1 MDRLKALEVFKAIV
15 DHKGFSRGADALNVS
30 RSIATRVVQDLEAEL
45 GARLLVR
52 TTRKVSLTPFGQC
65 FFERATAVIGSYE
78 ELAFMGQ
85 QNATDACGCVR
96 IDAPALFG
104 LQRLGGMLAMF
115 MNENSSINVDLH
127 ANDSDANAL
136 SDFADVAISVDRVIP
151 GTLIARALTPLKTG
165 LYASQSYLERVGI
178 PQHPRDLNPED
189 CMALASRSTCG
200 ELELFEASS
209 AGRFAIPRNGSLRA
223 NNADALI
230 GAAIHGAGVAL
241 VPSLLAQ
248 QAHLLPVLSGWSSRS
263 LDVHLLYRP
272 RRLEPVRVRKLID
285 YLLDELALASI
296 NDRISKGPTG
306 AYMTLPSRPMES
318 ERLMAA

>member
-104 LQRLGGMLAMF
+104 LQRLGGMLAIF

-230 GAAIHGAGVAL
+230 GAAIHGAGVVSRIGVIEPGMIGLMRPHRVAPKRNFEC
-241 VPSLLAQ
+241 VQ
-248 QAHLLPVLSGWSSRS
+248 ECGFLPDFAMTFSPLSGIG
-263 LDVHLLYRP
+263 LGL
-272 RRLEPVRVRKLID
+272 RKL
-285 YLLDELALASI
+285 S
-296 NDRISKGPTG
+296 
-306 AYMTLPSRPMES
+306 PSRTI
-318 ERLMAA
+318 R